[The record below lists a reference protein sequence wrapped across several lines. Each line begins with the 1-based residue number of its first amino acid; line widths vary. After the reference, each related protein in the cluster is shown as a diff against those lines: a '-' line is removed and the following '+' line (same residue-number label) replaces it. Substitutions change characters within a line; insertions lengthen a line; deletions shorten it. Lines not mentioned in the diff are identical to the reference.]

1 MHLDMQKGV
10 YYAQLRVPKDAQQ
23 VIGKTAFRRTLQTRN
38 KLEAQQKAI
47 PLIQQ
52 WKAEI
57 DTARLPA
64 AERLTVQFSAHR
76 AEIRELEQKLSRSSL
91 PQAKHKELIEL
102 KSLIEEIIQDDILA
116 THGAT
121 DSQELSTE
129 QLIESQETYM
139 LATGQTMPFLEHLDA
154 YLEDSQVEKKTKQLK
169 RTQIVNYAADA
180 PLVSDAT
187 HQTIRGYIRKMSKVR
202 GLSNKTIKT
211 HLSSLAVYFEY
222 LRVEFSAVPQDR
234 LNPFKDQK
242 LPEVNRKAAIKAERM
257 AFNLEDIQKLD
268 NALRLKAMG
277 NNADDQDLALY
288 DVFTFAIY
296 SGARREEIGKLTVD
310 SVKDGVIVIDDAK
323 SRAGIRTIP
332 LHSKLKPLVARL
344 TVGAEGSDF
353 LFRKLT
359 AAQYGHRTDAIGKRF
374 GRTKTA
380 LGYDGRYVFHSLRK
394 TVATQL
400 EQAGVLENVASDILG
415 HEKAATLSY
424 GLYSAGTSIN
434 QMKFALETID
444 YDKH

>member
-23 VIGKTAFRRTLQTRN
+23 VLGKTAFRQTLKTRD
-38 KLEAQQKAI
+38 KLVAQQQAI

-57 DTARLPA
+57 QTARLPA
-64 AERLTVQFSAHR
+64 AERLKAQFPAYRSD
-76 AEIRELEQKLSRSSL
+76 IRELELQIARPSL

-102 KSLIEEIIQDDILA
+102 KALIEGLIQEDILA
-116 THGAT
+116 SHGVV
-121 DSQELSTE
+121 DSQKLSTD

-139 LATGQTMPFLEHLDA
+139 FATGKTMPFLEHLDA
-154 YLEDSQVEKKTKQLK
+154 YLGDSQVEEKTKQLK

-187 HQTIRGYIRKMSKVR
+187 HQTIREYIRTMSRVR

-234 LNPFKDQK
+234 LNPFKGQK
-242 LPEVNRKAAIKAERM
+242 LPEVNRKVAVKAKRM

-277 NNADDQDLALY
+277 NDADDQDLALY

-296 SGARREEIGKLTVD
+296 SGARREEIGQLTVD
-310 SVKDGVIVIDDAK
+310 SVKDDVIVIADAK
-323 SRAGIRTIP
+323 SQAGNRTIP

-344 TVGAEGSDF
+344 TAGAKGSDF

-374 GRTKTA
+374 GRTKTN

-394 TVATQL
+394 TVATML
-400 EQAGVLENVASDILG
+400 EQAGVLENIASDILG

-434 QMKFALETID
+434 QMKFALEAID
-444 YDKH
+444 YKL

>member
-23 VIGKTAFRRTLQTRN
+23 IVGKTAFRQTLKTRD
-38 KLEAQQKAI
+38 KLTAQQQAI
-47 PLIQQ
+47 PLVQQ

-57 DTARLPA
+57 QNARLPA
-64 AERLTVQFSAHR
+64 AERLKAEFSAHR
-76 AEIRELEQKLSRSSL
+76 AEIRELELKLSRTSL

-102 KSLIEEIIQDDILA
+102 KSLIEGIIQDDILS
-116 THGAT
+116 THGAA
-121 DSQELSTE
+121 DAQELSAE
-129 QLIESQETYM
+129 ELIASQGTYM

-154 YLEDSQVEKKTKQLK
+154 YLEDSQVEQKTKQLK
-169 RTQIVNYAADA
+169 RTMIVNYAADA
-180 PLVSDAT
+180 PLVSDVT
-187 HQTIRGYIRKMSKVR
+187 HQNIREYIRKMSKVR

-234 LNPFKDQK
+234 LNPFKGQK
-242 LPEVNRKAAIKAERM
+242 LPEVNRKAAIKAKRM
-257 AFNLEDIQKLD
+257 AFTLEDIQRLD
-268 NALRLKAMG
+268 NAIRLKAMG
-277 NNADDQDLALY
+277 NDADDQDRTLY
-288 DVFTFAIY
+288 DIFTFAIY
-296 SGARREEIGKLTVD
+296 TGARREEIGQLTVD
-310 SVKDGVIVIDDAK
+310 SVKDGVIVIADAK
-323 SRAGIRTIP
+323 SSAGNRTIP

-344 TVGAEGSDF
+344 SAGAKGNDF

-359 AAQYGHRTDAIGKRF
+359 AAQFGHRTDAIGKRF

-394 TVATQL
+394 TVATML

-424 GLYSAGTSIN
+424 GLYSAGTSIE
-434 QMKFALETID
+434 QMKFAIEAID
-444 YDKH
+444 YNI